1 MGSNRTHSPAS
12 LSLCAV
18 QLRVKIQVLHLVVPC
33 SFFFFLAY
41 FMRKTGLLHTVLEVK
56 EYKARNSQI
65 WDCNCQ
71 KEKYWKFKVKAKL

>member
-1 MGSNRTHSPAS
+1 
-12 LSLCAV
+12 
-18 QLRVKIQVLHLVVPC
+18 
-33 SFFFFLAY
+33 
-41 FMRKTGLLHTVLEVK
+41 MRKTGLLHTVLEVK